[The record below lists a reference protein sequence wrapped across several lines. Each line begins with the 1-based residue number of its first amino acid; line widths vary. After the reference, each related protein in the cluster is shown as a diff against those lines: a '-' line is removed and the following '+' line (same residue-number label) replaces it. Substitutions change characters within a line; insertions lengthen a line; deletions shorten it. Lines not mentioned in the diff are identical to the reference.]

1 MNIKDKLQTLPH
13 KPGCYLM
20 KDEEGQIIYVGK
32 AKDLYNRVRSYFVG
46 SHDAKTTKLVS
57 LIHDFEYIITSSE
70 TEAFILEMNLI
81 KKHDPKYNILLTDD
95 KSYPYICVTDE
106 MYPRVLYSRDVNQK
120 LGKYYG
126 PYPNAKA
133 AKEIVDMLNKMYPFR
148 KCRVLPKRE
157 CLYYHI
163 GQCLA
168 PCIKKIDPKQYQEM
182 KKSVNNILKGNVT
195 SEIKKFEILMNEAA
209 NKLNYE
215 KAIEYRNLIND
226 LNVIGERQKMSGFS
240 QDTDVFAY
248 YANEEYVSI
257 QVFHLR
263 NGNMIERSGFLF
275 DNYGNAQDIFQEF
288 IVKFYQEQNNPIPK
302 LIIVSSGDKEALEAT
317 LKHSVEIPI
326 RGKKK
331 ELVKL
336 VEDNAINRIDA
347 LIKRK
352 ELEFQR
358 TSGANNA
365 LGELLGIDNLKVIEA
380 FDNSNISGT
389 NAVSAMVV
397 FIDGKPKK
405 NLYRKY
411 KIKSGAAGD
420 TQMMYEVISRRYK
433 DPKNN
438 PDLIIVDGGLAQ
450 VNSANKALN
459 DLGRDLEVIGLVKD
473 EKHRTKSILYNNE
486 IIDIEKNSFEFRL
499 LERIQEEVHRFAI
512 TYFHKTHSKNTFTS
526 KLDNIKGI
534 GKVKKQQI
542 LKILGEDN
550 FEEKLKSLK
559 LSETQIKEVL
569 KLLSSN

>member
-168 PCIKKIDPKQYQEM
+168 PSIKKIDPKQYQEM